1 MRNCL
6 QLCSGD
12 YDFVGEFEK
21 NRVAL
26 ISAQGIRKKNIDDRE
41 SLLTARALMRSER
54 RVEGVS
60 DNWWVPSIAVTAEAV
75 ICQTCS
81 RLTLKQTFVNAEKEA
96 LDEAVYTFP
105 LYEGAAV
112 VAFTCTVQDQVIV
125 GDSSNTRQQSKGGPA
140 LSDPQVL
147 HATDQT

>member
-60 DNWWVPSIAVTAEAV
+60 DNWV
-75 ICQTCS
+75 
-81 RLTLKQTFVNAEKEA
+81 
-96 LDEAVYTFP
+96 DE
-105 LYEGAAV
+105 
-112 VAFTCTVQDQVIV
+112 I
-125 GDSSNTRQQSKGGPA
+125 GGPEMILIVSRSRQLQVHGWTERRNEIQKA
-140 LSDPQVL
+140 KKAPFHIFLPACVATRWTGHDPVL
-147 HATDQT
+147 GHSPANISENKFPPTQS